1 MTDYTRDF
9 SADLEI
15 RSDGTGR
22 TIHGIVVPFD
32 TVATVSDGGPA
43 YRESFQRGSF
53 AKTIA
58 ERGDRVKLLSHHDR
72 GRNPLGRATA
82 LREDAAGLYGEFAVS
97 RTTAGDEALELV
109 RDGALD
115 SFSVG
120 FAPVKAVRTGKV
132 TVRTEV
138 HLREASLVTF
148 PAYEDARIAA
158 VRSLTPAEL
167 EELAGESVPARLAHR
182 TEAAR
187 AGVQAAALSARRRVT
202 KSWPAW
208 ACPWLSPACGWP
220 SPWARPSARP
230 SPWPSAPASAR
241 SRQAPGR
248 TAA

>member
-1 MTDYTRDF
+1 MSSVVEQPALSRDF
-9 SADLEI
+9 PGVDLQVRAD
-15 RSDGTGR
+15 STGR
-22 TIHGIVVPFD
+22 TVTGIVVPFD
-32 TVATVSDGGPA
+32 RVATVSDGGPS
-43 YRESFQRGSF
+43 YEESFRRGAF
-53 AKTIA
+53 TKTIA

-72 GRNPLGRATA
+72 GRNPLGRATL

-120 FAPVKAVRTGKV
+120 FAPVKQMRTGKV

-167 EELAGESVPARLAHR
+167 EELAGMLRDAIDLSPTPHGEPAEQGTPPGAAHVDDP
-182 TEAAR
+182 AQ
-187 AGVQAAALSARRRVT
+187 GQSARRRI
-202 KSWPAW
+202 AW
-208 ACPWLSPACGWP
+208 NTF
-220 SPWARPSARP
+220 R
-230 SPWPSAPASAR
+230 ASLIEKGITR
-241 SRQAPGR
+241 HE
-248 TAA
+248 